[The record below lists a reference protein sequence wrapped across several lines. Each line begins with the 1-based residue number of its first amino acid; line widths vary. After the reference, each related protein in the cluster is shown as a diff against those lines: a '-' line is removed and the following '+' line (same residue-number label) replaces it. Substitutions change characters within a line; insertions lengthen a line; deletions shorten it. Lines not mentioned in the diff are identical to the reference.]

1 MIVQESHLYF
11 HGNQHESS
19 EIQLPNSTTNFHSE
33 CASPL
38 DFTQQ
43 NITPTATSIAN
54 TTTSIENKS
63 TNCNKLTSFGIE
75 DLLGISSKSS
85 KKQKKSKRVRTIFS
99 AFQLEV
105 LETIFRTNQYMVGRE
120 RKMLANEL
128 GLTDTQIKVWFQNR
142 RIKSRKNT
150 LNTCFALSND
160 LC

>member
-54 TTTSIENKS
+54 TTTSTENKS
-63 TNCNKLTSFGIE
+63 TNCNKLTSFKIE
-75 DLLGISSKSS
+75 DLLGISSKNL
-85 KKQKKSKRVRTIFS
+85 KNTLKRKRVRTIFTQ
-99 AFQLEV
+99 FQLDV
-105 LETIFRTNQYMVGRE
+105 LETVFKTNQYMVGRE
-120 RKMLANEL
+120 RKILASQL
-128 GLTDTQIKVWFQNR
+128 GLTDGQIKVWFQNR
-142 RIKSRKNT
+142 RIKSRKTSSSPKFN
-150 LNTCFALSND
+150 LV
-160 LC
+160 